1 MAVNWKYKSVI
12 RDIMFLVYFMTVE
25 LMKGTGVV
33 NGQMKL
39 ANCCFIAV
47 DAADGQT
54 VTAKGGFHDTNL

>member
-1 MAVNWKYKSVI
+1 
-12 RDIMFLVYFMTVE
+12 MTVE